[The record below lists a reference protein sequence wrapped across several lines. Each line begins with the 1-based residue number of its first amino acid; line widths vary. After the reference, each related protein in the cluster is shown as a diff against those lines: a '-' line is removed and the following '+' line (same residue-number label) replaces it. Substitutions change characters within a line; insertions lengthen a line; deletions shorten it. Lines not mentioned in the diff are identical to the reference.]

1 MGADGTG
8 VAKDAV
14 GPIGIGIELVMVE
27 RTSGLDVAE
36 LEANMERF
44 SKITSGDD

>member
-14 GPIGIGIELVMVE
+14 GPIGIGI
-27 RTSGLDVAE
+27 GLDVTE
-36 LEANMERF
+36 PEVSMDRF
-44 SKITSGDD
+44 SKISRGDD

>member
-14 GPIGIGIELVMVE
+14 GPISIGMELVMVD
-27 RTSGLDVAE
+27 RTSGLDVTE
-36 LEANMERF
+36 SEANMERF
-44 SKITSGDD
+44 SKISSGDD